1 MLSSYFSFSHRHL
14 EMEGKKTEP
23 ENRKNA
29 AEKSKFVILRSLG
42 LGVIF
47 RQNCVDAVCWD

>member
-29 AEKSKFVILRSLG
+29 AEKRKFVILRSLG